1 MGPIWTTN
9 AVRSQEELLDSSFR
23 GFCTNQGFSQA
34 TNKIAKS
41 LMKDWM
47 GFTSSIVMQKESKLL
62 KGYKARVF

>member
-41 LMKDWM
+41 LMKD
-47 GFTSSIVMQKESKLL
+47 
-62 KGYKARVF
+62 